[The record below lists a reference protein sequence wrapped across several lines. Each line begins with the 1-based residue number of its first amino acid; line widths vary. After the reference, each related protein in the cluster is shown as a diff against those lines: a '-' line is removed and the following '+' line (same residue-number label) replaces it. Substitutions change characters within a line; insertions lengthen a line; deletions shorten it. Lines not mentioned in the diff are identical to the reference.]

1 MYEPRWYDYQFADPL
16 LTTWLLLEQTWAAVY
31 KAGER
36 NLAKVG
42 VTPEKA
48 HLLWVCH
55 HYRGLM
61 TPAELS
67 RLLFRENQSISGLLD
82 RMEKEGLIERVPK
95 RKGRPFTEVKITAK
109 GKELLSPSM
118 ERSSAIGKKLM
129 GSLSAE
135 ELEQLQKL
143 LRKIRQVALE
153 ELRIE
158 LVPGPCL
165 DFERVEAT
173 R

>member
-1 MYEPRWYDYQFADPL
+1 MYEPRLYDYQFADPL
-16 LTTWLLLEQTWAAVY
+16 LTTWLLLEQTWSAVY
-31 KAGER
+31 KTGER
-36 NLAKVG
+36 HLAKIG
-42 VTPEKA
+42 LTPEKA

-67 RLLFRENQSISGLLD
+67 RLLFRENQSIAGLLN

-95 RKGRPFTEVKITAK
+95 RKGHPFTEVKITAK
-109 GKELLSPSM
+109 GRELLDPSM
-118 ERSSAIGKKLM
+118 ERSSAIGTKIM

-143 LRKIRQVALE
+143 LRKIRQQALE

-158 LVPGPCL
+158 VVPSPCP
-165 DFERVEAT
+165 DSERVEAV